1 MKKVKVL
8 ADEVS
13 INNPVPG
20 INLKRNC
27 LINYG
32 FSKNNAKYRIRRKF
46 KKRMGRGRYHLK
58 C

>member
-8 ADEVS
+8 ADDVS
-13 INNPVPG
+13 LNNPIPI

-32 FSKNNAKYRIRRKF
+32 FSNNAKYKMRRKF
-46 KKRMGRGRYHLK
+46 KKRMNKARYHLK

>member
-13 INNPVPG
+13 INNPV

-32 FSKNNAKYRIRRKF
+32 FSKNNAKYRMRKKL
-46 KKRMGRGRYHLK
+46 KKRMGGGRYHLK
-58 C
+58 R